1 MSNVKSRILVLA
13 CMLAA
18 TLALGFTATA
28 AAPEITKFSFSD
40 SYVDT
45 LTCPAIP
52 IQTELTGRITIK
64 EFGET
69 RVQVHQNLVYRG
81 TANGKIFTDNESFT
95 MFANPQTGV
104 QKFAGTVLNI
114 QIPGHGNVLKD
125 AGVLVADFS
134 TNPPAVLHEGGKH
147 PLFHDGFGA
156 LCDYLA
162 S

>member
-1 MSNVKSRILVLA
+1 MSNKKNLVLVLA
-13 CMLAA
+13 CLLAA
-18 TLALGFTATA
+18 TLTLAVTAQA
-28 AAPEITKFSFSD
+28 RAPRLDMFSFSD

-45 LTCPAIP
+45 LTCPGIP
-52 IQTELTGRITIK
+52 IETELTGRVTIK
-64 EFGET
+64 EFSET
-69 RVQVHQNLVYRG
+69 RAQIHQNLVYRG
-81 TANGKIFTDNESFT
+81 TANGKTFTDNESFT

-114 QIPGHGNVLKD
+114 QIPGHGNVLHD
-125 AGVLVADFS
+125 AGVLIADFS
-134 TNPPAVLHEGGKH
+134 TDPPTVLHEGGSH